1 MYSLIALFGIIPLIF
16 SHFFAGLGEGFIIDN
31 GIGHFESVKM
41 PIFLVLI
48 LLATFEMSL
57 RKTFSTKK
65 TLIVGTSLVIFGFI
79 GYTIFPHEN
88 IRDLLFGI

>member
-1 MYSLIALFGIIPLIF
+1 
-16 SHFFAGLGEGFIIDN
+16 
-31 GIGHFESVKM
+31 M